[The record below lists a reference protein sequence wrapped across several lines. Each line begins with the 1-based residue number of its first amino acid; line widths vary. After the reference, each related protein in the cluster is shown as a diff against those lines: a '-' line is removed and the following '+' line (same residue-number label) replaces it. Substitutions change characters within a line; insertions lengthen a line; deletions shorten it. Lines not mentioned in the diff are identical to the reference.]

1 MDERSGMS
9 RRFLKIVAV
18 LPSATLLLGIT
29 VLSAQQPDTNLSR
42 VVVPGVTH
50 RHLVFN
56 AGPWLVN
63 VLEVDLK
70 HAELTVV
77 AARADDRF
85 TGREKVSSIV
95 ARSATDTTVVVA
107 AVNADFF
114 NLATGENENNQ
125 VLAGEVWKALRVTEA
140 PADSHHTVH
149 SQFAITMKQ
158 QPVIDRFAIRAVA
171 LSARGGAVPLDAINA
186 WPDSN
191 AFVLYTSRIALMSP
205 ADSVGRHQTVVPLA
219 SVGRRGDTLLFR
231 IVGRPR
237 TYGASLSAGG
247 AIAAGGKAVARLA
260 VLGDSGA
267 TIRVV
272 IGFSPDRGPLRE
284 SVGGWPQL
292 VVHGRSVAD
301 SADAREGTFPRF
313 SAVRHP
319 RTGIGFS
326 KDSTTLYLV
335 TVDGRQESSSGM
347 SLVEFANLMLSLGV
361 YEGLNLD
368 GGGSTTMVVEG
379 AIVNR
384 PSDPDGE
391 RPVGNALLVI
401 QRKPRP

>member
-1 MDERSGMS
+1 MGQQSRMS
-9 RRFLKIVAV
+9 RVFMSIMNVP
-18 LPSATLLLGIT
+18 PSATLLLGIT
-29 VLSAQQPDTNLSR
+29 ALPAQQPDTSVSR

-56 AGPWLVN
+56 RGPWSVN

-70 HAELTVV
+70 HAELTVG
-77 AARADDRF
+77 AARAEDRF

-95 ARSATDTTVVVA
+95 ARSSTDTTVVVG

-125 VLAGEVWKALRVTEA
+125 VLAGEVWKALRVTAA

-149 SQFAITMKQ
+149 SQFGITTKQ
-158 QPVIDRFAIRAVA
+158 QPVIDRFAIRGVVMPG
-171 LSARGGAVPLDAINA
+171 RGGALPLDAVNA

-191 AFVLYTSRIALMSP
+191 AFVLYTNRISLMSP
-205 ADSVGRHQTVVPLA
+205 ADSVGRHQTMVPLA
-219 SVGRRGDTLLFR
+219 SVGRHGDTLLYR

-237 TYGASLSAGG
+237 TYGASLSAGA
-247 AIAAGGKAVARLA
+247 AIAAGGRGVVRLA
-260 VLGDSGA
+260 ALGDSGA
-267 TIRVV
+267 TVRVV
-272 IGFSPDRGPLRE
+272 IGFTPDRGPLRE
-284 SVGGWPQL
+284 VVGGWPRL

-301 SADAREGTFPRF
+301 SADAMEGTFPRF
-313 SAVRHP
+313 SGIRHP
-319 RTGIGFS
+319 RTGVGFS
-326 KDSTTLYLV
+326 KDSTILYLI

-347 SLVEFANLMLSLGV
+347 SLVEFGDLMLSLGV

-379 AIVNR
+379 TIINR

-391 RPVGNALLVI
+391 RTVGNALLVI
-401 QRKPRP
+401 QRKPRS

>member
-1 MDERSGMS
+1 MEDHVRIPRAFMS
-9 RRFLKIVAV
+9 IQAMLLFGIIA
-18 LPSATLLLGIT
+18 LP
-29 VLSAQQPDTNLSR
+29 AQQPDTIVSR

-56 AGPWLVN
+56 RGPWSVN
-63 VLEVDLK
+63 VLEVSLKQPDL
-70 HAELTVV
+70 AIV

-95 ARSATDTTVVVA
+95 ARSATDTTLVVG

-158 QPVIDRFAIRAVA
+158 QPVIDRFAVHAVA
-171 LSARGGAVPLDAINA
+171 LLARGGAVPLDAINA

-191 AFVLYTSRIALMSP
+191 ALVLYTSRIGLMSP
-205 ADSVGRHQTVVPLA
+205 ADSAGRHQTVVPLA
-219 SVGRRGDTLLFR
+219 SIGRHGDTLLYR

-247 AIAAGGKAVARLA
+247 AIAAGGKALSRLA
-260 VLGDSGA
+260 ALGDSGA
-267 TIRVV
+267 TIRIV
-272 IGFSPDRGPLRE
+272 IGFTPDRGPLRE
-284 SVGGWPQL
+284 AVGGWPQL

-301 SADAREGTFPRF
+301 GVDAREGTFPRF
-313 SAVRHP
+313 SVTRHP
-319 RTGIGFS
+319 RTGVGFS
-326 KDSTTLYLV
+326 KDSSALYLI

-347 SLVEFANLMLSLGV
+347 SLVEFGDLMLSLGV